1 MVTSTQKCSRRPS
14 LKAAPPSRLNP
25 SRFILSKDGQ
35 SQLRNLYRIPS
46 RADLDPLSPKLDPKR
61 LRLLPMSPNLAD
73 REDDWKKQFRGIFGI
88 QG

>member
-1 MVTSTQKCSRRPS
+1 MAA
-14 LKAAPPSRLNP
+14 KAQHPNAGKLLID
-25 SRFILSKDGQ
+25 FILSKDGQ

-61 LRLLPMSPNLAD
+61 LQLLPMSPNLAEK
-73 REDDWKKQFRGIFGI
+73 EDDWKKQFRTIFGI